1 MSTQLPPSRDTIT
14 IDEEFRAH
22 CPPLTKT
29 ERQMLRQDI
38 ELTGLLSP
46 LIVWNHEGKRIL
58 VDGHNRYEI
67 LQELE
72 RLDELQTTELVF
84 DTRENALNW
93 IINNQLGRR
102 NLSPDAAALLR
113 GKLYIAERIPAKER
127 LFQAGG
133 NGNPVG
139 ANQHSRMMGQS
150 EPPAS
155 RDTASRIA
163 AKTGVSRET
172 IKRDAKFAKAAAQ
185 LGVTNDV
192 LAGMEKRT
200 RKEII
205 EAVSPPPLAPTR
217 ERPLEDILSKRWV
230 PFIKDIP
237 FTKHRDVY
245 QWITRTLNQP
255 RW

>member
-1 MSTQLPPSRDTIT
+1 MSILPASSDTIT

-22 CPPLTKT
+22 CPPLTET

-38 ELTGLLSP
+38 ERTGLLSP
-46 LIVWNHEGKRIL
+46 LIVWNHEGKTIL

-67 LQELE
+67 LQELG
-72 RLDELQTTELVF
+72 RLDEIQTTELVF
-84 DTRENALNW
+84 DTRENALDW

-113 GKLYIAERIPAKER
+113 GKLYTAQRIPVKDR
-127 LFQAGG
+127 LFQPGMS
-133 NGNPVG
+133 GNPTG
-139 ANQHSRMMGQS
+139 KAKEQSGHSVHMGSDPEIAKGIAEQS
-150 EPPAS
+150 
-155 RDTASRIA
+155 
-163 AKTGVSRET
+163 GVSSRT
-172 IKRDAKFAKAAAQ
+172 VRRDAKFAEAVEK
-185 LGVTNDV
+185 LGITKEVM
-192 LAGMEKRT
+192 AGTEKRT

-205 EAVSPPPLAPTR
+205 EAAFPPLPTLKR
-217 ERPLEDILSKRWV
+217 ERPLEDILTQRWE

-237 FTKHRDVY
+237 FNRHRDVY

>member
-1 MSTQLPPSRDTIT
+1 MSILPGSSDTIT

-22 CPPLTKT
+22 CPPLTET

-38 ELTGLLSP
+38 ERTGLLSP
-46 LIVWNHEGKRIL
+46 LIVWNHEGQTIL

-72 RLDELQTTELVF
+72 RLDEIQTTELVF
-84 DTRENALNW
+84 DTRENALDW

-102 NLSPDAAALLR
+102 NLPPDAAALLR
-113 GKLYIAERIPAKER
+113 GKLYTAERIPAKER
-127 LFQAGG
+127 LFKPGVSANPGG
-133 NGNPVG
+133 VPKTEDC
-139 ANQHSRMMGQS
+139 HSGS
-150 EPPAS
+150 PE
-155 RDTASRIA
+155 TIA
-163 AKTGVSRET
+163 DAIAKKTGVSART
-172 IKRDAKFAKAAAQ
+172 IARDAKFAEAVEK
-185 LGVTNDV
+185 LGITKEVM
-192 LAGMEKRT
+192 AGTEKRT

-205 EAVSPPPLAPTR
+205 EAAFPPLPTLKR
-217 ERPLEDILSKRWV
+217 ERPLEDILAQRWE

-237 FTKHRDVY
+237 FNRHRDVY

>member
-1 MSTQLPPSRDTIT
+1 MSILPASCDT

-22 CPPLTKT
+22 CPPLTET

-38 ELTGLLSP
+38 ERTGLLSP
-46 LIVWNHEGKRIL
+46 LIVWNHEGGKTIL

-67 LQELE
+67 LHELG
-72 RLDELQTTELVF
+72 RLDEIQTTELIF
-84 DTRENALNW
+84 DTRENALDW

-102 NLSPDAAALLR
+102 NLSPEAAALLR
-113 GKLYIAERIPAKER
+113 GKLYTAQRIPVKDR
-127 LFQAGG
+127 LFQAGVS
-133 NGNPVG
+133 GNPTGKAKEQV
-139 ANQHSRMMGQS
+139 GQS

-155 RDTASRIA
+155 RDTASILA
-163 AKTGVSRET
+163 MKTGVSRET
-172 IKRDAKFAKAAAQ
+172 IKRDAKFAVAVEK
-185 LGVTNDV
+185 LGITKEVM
-192 LAGMEKRT
+192 AGTEKRS

-205 EAVSPPPLAPTR
+205 QAALPTSPAPMR
-217 ERPLEDILSKRWV
+217 ELPLEDILSKRWG

-237 FTKHRDVY
+237 FTKHRDVC